1 MFNFRMAERGREL
14 VGSHSSMLA
23 HVRRATGAGGEGVGS
38 ARLTWAGL
46 HTRSDDLMSAIR
58 AVPQSSSLQEQDDR
72 IARLGL
78 CVQLL
83 SR

>member
-1 MFNFRMAERGREL
+1 
-14 VGSHSSMLA
+14 MLT
-23 HVRRATGAGGEGVGS
+23 HVRRATGAGGEGAGS

-58 AVPQSSSLQEQDDR
+58 AVPQSSSSSQEQDDR
-72 IARLGL
+72 IARLGV

>member
-23 HVRRATGAGGEGVGS
+23 HVRRAGGEGVGS

-46 HTRSDDLMSAIR
+46 HNRSDDLMSAIR
-58 AVPQSSSLQEQDDR
+58 AVPQSSSSQEQDDR
-72 IARLGL
+72 IARLGM